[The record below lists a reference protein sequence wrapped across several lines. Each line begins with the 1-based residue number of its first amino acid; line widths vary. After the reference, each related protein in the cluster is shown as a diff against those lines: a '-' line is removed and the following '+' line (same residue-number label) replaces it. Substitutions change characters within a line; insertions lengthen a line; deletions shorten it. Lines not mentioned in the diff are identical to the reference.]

1 MRAALRE
8 AEENDRK
15 QTTEL
20 RRLREELAS
29 VQGRY
34 CACTSVSCFVH
45 AQLVLGNAG
54 CPRKLI
60 AYHEAHC
67 FNSTILFPCIFR
79 IFLSH

>member
-1 MRAALRE
+1 MLYQIDTVRAALRE

-34 CACTSVSCFVH
+34 STCVLVFLLLCSIHSLLACFM
-45 AQLVLGNAG
+45 
-54 CPRKLI
+54 
-60 AYHEAHC
+60 
-67 FNSTILFPCIFR
+67 F
-79 IFLSH
+79 